1 MFVALL
7 LLVAKVLKQLK
18 CPVSR
23 WMRKEEVCLPWN
35 TTQPEKSEILPF
47 AAMKRLSSS
56 SSSLL
61 LFLNI
66 NLEHRSLV
74 KEKRL

>member
-47 AAMKRLSSS
+47 AATRMD
-56 SSSLL
+56 
-61 LFLNI
+61 
-66 NLEHRSLV
+66 LEGHYASKIRQRKTDTV
-74 KEKRL
+74 